1 MATESLHLSTVIARS
16 PEAVYEFAADPE
28 NLPEWASGIGDSIEH
43 VDGEWVAQAAEVTLT
58 IAFAP
63 ANNFGVLDHEVVMN
77 GERFYNPMRV
87 IEHPD
92 GSEVIF
98 TLRRFADESDDEF
111 ETDAATIVTDLA
123 TLKRLLEA

>member
-1 MATESLHLSTVIARS
+1 MATESRHISTVIAR
-16 PEAVYEFAADPE
+16 PAEAVYEFACEPE
-28 NLPEWASGIGDSIEH
+28 NLPAWASGIGDSIAL
-43 VDGEWVAQAAEVTLT
+43 VDGEWLAQAEEATLT
-58 IAFAP
+58 FAFAP
-63 ANNFGVLDHEVVMN
+63 ANNFGVLDHVVVMN

-98 TLRRFADESDDEF
+98 TLRRFADETDDAY
-111 ETDAATIVTDLA
+111 ETDAATITADLA